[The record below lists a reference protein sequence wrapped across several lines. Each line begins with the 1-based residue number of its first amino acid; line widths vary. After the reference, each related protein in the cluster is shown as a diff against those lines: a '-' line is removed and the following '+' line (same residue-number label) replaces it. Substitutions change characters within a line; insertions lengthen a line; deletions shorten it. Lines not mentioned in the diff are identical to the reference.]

1 MRQTVFVSKG
11 VPQRAA
17 ELLKKQGYRVVR
29 GTSAAREGR
38 GAAAVLCLLTDK
50 VYAKTMDA
58 IGPQLKIISN
68 MAAGTD
74 NIDVAAAEKRGVS
87 VANTPDVLTE
97 TVAEHA
103 VGLLLVLSRRIVEG
117 DWFVRKGKYKGWKPD
132 LLLGQELRGKTLG
145 IVGYGRIG
153 CRTAEILQ
161 KGFGMKVVYHDI
173 KGSGVHEACGAKK
186 ISLQEPL
193 EQSDAVSLHVPMLSS
208 TRHLISKKELKA
220 MKKTAYL
227 VNTSRG
233 PVVDEKA
240 LVASLE
246 RNEIAGAALDVF
258 ENEPR
263 LAPGLAKLDNIVL
276 TPHIASASKEA
287 RDAMAKL
294 AAKNIIEV
302 LENL

>member
-50 VYAKTMDA
+50 VDAKTMDA
-58 IGPQLKIISN
+58 IGPQLKVISN

-103 VGLLLVLSRRIVEG
+103 VGMLLVLSRRIVEG

-186 ISLQEPL
+186 ISLQELL

-263 LAPGLAKLDNIVL
+263 LAPGLAKLDNVVL

>member
-1 MRQTVFVSKG
+1 
-11 VPQRAA
+11 
-17 ELLKKQGYRVVR
+17 
-29 GTSAAREGR
+29 
-38 GAAAVLCLLTDK
+38 
-50 VYAKTMDA
+50 
-58 IGPQLKIISN
+58 
-68 MAAGTD
+68 
-74 NIDVAAAEKRGVS
+74 
-87 VANTPDVLTE
+87 
-97 TVAEHA
+97 
-103 VGLLLVLSRRIVEG
+103 
-117 DWFVRKGKYKGWKPD
+117 
-132 LLLGQELRGKTLG
+132 
-145 IVGYGRIG
+145 
-153 CRTAEILQ
+153 
-161 KGFGMKVVYHDI
+161 
-173 KGSGVHEACGAKK
+173 
-186 ISLQEPL
+186 
-193 EQSDAVSLHVPMLSS
+193 
-208 TRHLISKKELKA
+208 